1 MESKKLYS
9 AASTVGDLVAFCRV
23 RLQPDTTYRGRG
35 DELSPASPRASRLQ
49 FEVMAASAQRV
60 WRLRKLH
67 QYVDAELRDNAT
79 SGVDLQFSYNG
90 ECAYT
95 RNWPTRA
102 LALAEAADKRAE
114 LEREGWMFHW

>member
-1 MESKKLYS
+1 MRFSGANESMI
-9 AASTVGDLVAFCRV
+9 AIV
-23 RLQPDTTYRGRG
+23 
-35 DELSPASPRASRLQ
+35 ASPPECRNVE
-49 FEVMAASAQRV
+49 FETMGAAGQRV

-79 SGVDLQFSYNG
+79 SGVDLQFFYNG

-95 RNWPTRA
+95 RNWPTHA